1 MTERLDRKHHATVRR
16 ALRQAWEMA
25 DAEKAERL
33 LRNLARRLEV
43 EAPGVSRSLLEGLD
57 EILTVTRLG
66 LPPELRRSLA
76 STNIIESMN
85 SVIRQVCRNVKR
97 WRNAKMGL
105 RWTAAGM
112 LEAAK
117 GFRRLKAHK
126 QLPILKDALE
136 KLRQK
141 DPMISVDPV
150 AEAA

>member
-1 MTERLDRKHHATVRR
+1 MTERLDRKHHAAVRR
-16 ALRQAWEMA
+16 ALRQAW
-25 DAEKAERL
+25 EKAERL

-66 LPPELRRSLA
+66 LPPELRRSRA
-76 STNIIESMN
+76 STNIIVSMN
-85 SVIRQVCRNVKR
+85 SVIRQVCRNVNR

-117 GFRRLKAHK
+117 GFRHLKAHK
-126 QLPILKDALE
+126 QPPILKDALE
-136 KLRQK
+136 RLRQK
-141 DPMISVDPV
+141 DPMISVDPG

>member
-1 MTERLDRKHHATVRR
+1 M
-16 ALRQAWEMA
+16 
-25 DAEKAERL
+25 
-33 LRNLARRLEV
+33 
-43 EAPGVSRSLLEGLD
+43 SRSLLEGLN

-66 LPPELRRSLA
+66 LRPELRRSLA
-76 STNIIESMN
+76 STNIIEPMN

-97 WRNAKMGL
+97 WQNAKMGL

-117 GFRRLKAHK
+117 GFRRLKVHK